1 MKNNYLVNKGYTL
14 YKDDLSSQEIKM
26 IKKDLFMKPFI
37 PGKGFNKNDSQGF
50 NIYRENEKK
59 IYVPR
64 FYGVEKFGDPNEN
77 RLQVGM
83 DIDVNFTV
91 CL

>member
-1 MKNNYLVNKGYTL
+1 MKKNYLGNKGYTL

-59 IYVPR
+59 NICSKILWSR
-64 FYGVEKFGDPNEN
+64 KIW
-77 RLQVGM
+77 RSK
-83 DIDVNFTV
+83 
-91 CL
+91 